1 MTPGEQFQS
10 VTSWELFEVT
20 AQDLQFLYNVL
31 LEKERPEDI
40 ETLASALITSRIE
53 EEQHAL
59 QAANTDR
66 GRIYRPA
73 DSYEVGERVLFPLL
87 DWRSGQVVG
96 VRSGHNP
103 ELPEFSVIDVQM
115 DGSETHSFAAALPD
129 HKLNNAPL
137 PTAPGQGQPLS
148 ATEVVAKYGTS
159 VRAALEEA
167 LSKSPELVRFG
178 GKWFLRALLAD
189 IGPGQLNLAE
199 AALEVAQGGPL
210 TTAEILDQ
218 IEIPGKENRDLLE
231 FSMAT
236 AMLEDG
242 RFDEVG
248 QPGSPLWFLERM
260 EPEAV
265 RSKPAQ
271 LVCDAK
277 LGDDQRVA
285 ELEAELDP
293 EVQDELEPALSHPTG
308 DEVALALIYPHWRL
322 GTIPLTDA
330 VLQLLGATADVSK
343 GKSLV
348 SVIDENSGERF
359 LVWLLPQQRYLYGL
373 ADWYSMNGLI
383 PGSIIRLRAGR
394 TTGELRMSANPRR
407 PTREWIKTVL
417 TNAGDSIEI
426 NLQRYS
432 LSTEVDERMA
442 YFVADADAEDLVW
455 STWQE
460 HRTLEQAIRFVARE
474 LVKLSPQAQIHLLEI
489 YAGVNLLRRCPP
501 GAVIA
506 TLLDSSWASYLG
518 DLYFR
523 FGLPDEASQ

>member
-1 MTPGEQFQS
+1 M
-10 VTSWELFEVT
+10 TSWDHFEVT

-40 ETLASALITSRIE
+40 ETLASALISSRIE
-53 EEQHAL
+53 AEQQVL
-59 QAANTDR
+59 EAASARR
-66 GRIYRPA
+66 GHVYRPA
-73 DSYEVGERVLFPLL
+73 DSYETGERVLFPLF
-87 DWRSGQVVG
+87 DWRSGEVVA
-96 VRSGHNP
+96 VRPGHNP
-103 ELPEFSVIDVQM
+103 ELSKFSVIDVQM
-115 DGSETHSFAAALPD
+115 DGGETRSFAAALPD
-129 HKLNNAPL
+129 HKLNSAPL
-137 PTAPGQGQPLS
+137 PAAPGQGQPLS
-148 ATEVVAKYGTS
+148 AAEVSAKYGAS
-159 VRAALEEA
+159 VRATLEQA

-178 GKWFLRALLAD
+178 EKWFLRALLAN

-218 IEIPGKENRDLLE
+218 IEIPGKENRELLE
-231 FSMAT
+231 FSMSM

-248 QPGSPLWFLERM
+248 QPGNPLWFLERM
-260 EPEAV
+260 EPEPV

-271 LVCDAK
+271 LVCDVK
-277 LGDDQRVA
+277 LGDDPRVA
-285 ELEAELDP
+285 ELEGELDP
-293 EVQDELEPALSHPTG
+293 EVQDELEPALSQSPG

-330 VLQLLGATADVSK
+330 VLQLLGATTDVDK
-343 GKSLV
+343 DKSLI
-348 SVIDENSGERF
+348 SVTDENSGQRF

-373 ADWYSMNGLI
+373 SDWYSSNDLI
-383 PGSIIRLRAGR
+383 PGSVIRLRAGEAP
-394 TTGELRMSANPRR
+394 GELRLSANPRR

-417 TNAGDSIEI
+417 TSAGDSIEI

-442 YFVADADAEDLVW
+442 YFVADAEAQDQTW

-460 HRTLEQAIRFVARE
+460 HRTLQQAIRFVARE

-506 TLLDSSWASYLG
+506 TLLDSNWASYLG

-523 FGLPDEASQ
+523 FGFPDEARDE